1 MDVSVIIVNYNTKS
15 LLKQCIRSIYQHT
28 FDICFEV
35 IVVDNASSDG
45 SQEMIK
51 EIFPLVKVI
60 ENKLNLGFGRANNL
74 AEKIALGEII
84 FFLNSDTVLLNNAIK
99 ILYDFIILNTSVGI
113 VGGNL
118 LTSNHQPTH
127 SYLYYF
133 PNINFEIFN
142 LWFPFYKIINRN
154 AHYNYTEKV
163 LDVGYITGADL
174 MIRKQNFEKIGGFD
188 EDFFMYFEET
198 ELSSRIKKMG
208 LRIVSVPEALIIH
221 LEGGDNKEIS
231 YSKLLTILYSKKL
244 FYLKVYGI
252 FTFKLLFVY
261 QLFVSS
267 MRLLMSNLLINR
279 VTSKYWK
286 NYFYISLKLL
296 KNE

>member
-1 MDVSVIIVNYNTKS
+1 MEVSIIIVNYNTRELIKNC
-15 LLKQCIRSIYQHT
+15 LNSILEQT
-28 FDICFEV
+28 IGIKFEV
-35 IVVDNASSDG
+35 IIIDNSSVDG
-45 SQEMIK
+45 SPQMIK
-51 EIFPLVKVI
+51 EIFPQFTLI
-60 ENKLNLGFGRANNL
+60 ESEVNLGFGKANNL
-74 AEKIALGEII
+74 GVKNAVGEII